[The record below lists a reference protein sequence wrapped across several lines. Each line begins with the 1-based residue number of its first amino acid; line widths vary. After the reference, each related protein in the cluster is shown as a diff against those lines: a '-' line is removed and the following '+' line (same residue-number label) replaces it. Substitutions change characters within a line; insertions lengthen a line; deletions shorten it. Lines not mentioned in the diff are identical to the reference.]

1 MHNPVTRLFSRWK
14 NFDAPSCRVSFLF
27 LLSLDEIWYDVWM
40 RRILSIDGGG
50 IRGTFPAA
58 FLASLEED
66 LGQPIGRYFDLIAGT
81 STGGIIAIGLALGL
95 PASDILALYEHE
107 GPAIFGRTSNNLLAP
122 LRRHALY
129 AKWLAWGPKYQTGPL
144 RASLEKVLGDR
155 RIGDA
160 TTRLMVP
167 AFHAR
172 LQKVYIYKTAHH
184 DRLSTDYKDLALD
197 AAMATAAAP
206 TYFREYITA
215 RDVGLVDG
223 GIWANN
229 PTGIAVA
236 EAIGTLGWNAR
247 ELQVLSLGCLEDVR
261 EMRDAYGAARLAPK
275 LAGLFMS
282 GQSHGSTGLAHIL
295 TGDVGGAGHKAI
307 YRISPPAPDGF
318 YSLDDTRRIHD
329 LKSSGVAE
337 ARIAKPDLM
346 KVFFQR
352 PAAAFVPVYNFER
365 KAI

>member
-1 MHNPVTRLFSRWK
+1 
-14 NFDAPSCRVSFLF
+14 
-27 LLSLDEIWYDVWM
+27 M

-66 LGQPIGRYFDLIAGT
+66 LEHPIGRYFDLIAGT

-95 PASDILALYEHE
+95 SAKEILSLYEE
-107 GPAIFGRTSNNLLAP
+107 NGPAIFGQTEGGTKGIITKIGRK
-122 LRRHALY
+122 
-129 AKWLAWGPKYQTGPL
+129 AKWAVWGPKYDTGPL
-144 RASLEKVLGDR
+144 EAALNKVLGER
-155 RIGDA
+155 KIGEA
-160 TTRLMVP
+160 SSRLLVP
-167 AFHAR
+167 AWHTK

-184 DRLSTDYKDLALD
+184 ERLSTDYKDLAVD
-197 AAMATAAAP
+197 AALATAAAP
-206 TYFREYITA
+206 SYFREHITA

-223 GIWANN
+223 GVWANN

-236 EAIGTLGWNAR
+236 EAIGTLGWNAS
-247 ELQVLSLGCLEDVR
+247 ELRVLSVGCLEDVT

-275 LAGLFMS
+275 LAGLFMA

-295 TGDVGGAGHKAI
+295 TGDVGGADHKAV

-318 YSLDDTRRIHD
+318 YKLDDTRRIKD

-337 ARIAKPDLM
+337 ARTAKPDLL
-346 KVFFQR
+346 KAFFAV
-352 PAAAFVPVYNFER
+352 PADEFEPVYSL
-365 KAI
+365 

>member
-1 MHNPVTRLFSRWK
+1 
-14 NFDAPSCRVSFLF
+14 
-27 LLSLDEIWYDVWM
+27 M

-58 FLASLEED
+58 FLASLEEG
-66 LGQPIGRYFDLIAGT
+66 LEYPIGRYFDLIAGT

-95 PASDILALYEHE
+95 RAKEILELYEND
-107 GPAIFGRTSNNLLAP
+107 GPRIFSQESELSRTWTARLTRKS
-122 LRRHALY
+122 RHYL
-129 AKWLAWGPKYQTGPL
+129 WGPKYNTLPL
-144 RASLEKVLGDR
+144 RTSLEAVLQSR
-155 RIGDA
+155 KIGEA
-160 TTRLMVP
+160 STRLMVP
-167 AFHAR
+167 AWHAK

-184 DRLSTDYKDLALD
+184 ERLSTDYKDLALD

-236 EAIGTLGWNAR
+236 EAIGTLGWDAK
-247 ELQVLSLGCLEDVR
+247 ELQVLSLGCLEDVT

-275 LAGLFMS
+275 LAGLFMA
-282 GQSHGSTGLAHIL
+282 GQSHGSTGLAHVL

-307 YRISPPAPDGF
+307 HRISPSAPEGF
-318 YSLDDTRRIHD
+318 YTLDDTRRIKD

-337 ARIAKPDLM
+337 ARVAKPDLI
-346 KVFFQR
+346 KTFFQE
-352 PAAAFVPVYNFER
+352 PAEEFEPVYS
-365 KAI
+365 I

>member
-1 MHNPVTRLFSRWK
+1 MK
-14 NFDAPSCRVSFLF
+14 
-27 LLSLDEIWYDVWM
+27 
-40 RRILSIDGGG
+40 RILSIDGGG

-58 FLASLEED
+58 FLSSLEEG
-66 LGQPIGRYFDLIAGT
+66 LGKPIGQYFDLIVGT

-95 PASDILALYEHE
+95 RAADILALYEE
-107 GPAIFGRTSNNLLAP
+107 KGPAIFGQAGNGPFSPLL
-122 LRRHALY
+122 RYALK
-129 AKWLAWGPKYQTGPL
+129 ARWIAWGPKYSTKAL
-144 RASLEKVLGDR
+144 RAALEEVLGEK

-167 AFHAR
+167 AWHAQ
-172 LQKVYIYKTAHH
+172 LQKVYVFKTAHH
-184 DRLSTDYKDLALD
+184 DRLTTDYKDLALD

-206 TYFREYITA
+206 TYFRKYITA

-223 GIWANN
+223 GVWANN

-236 EAIGTLGWNAR
+236 EAIGTLGWNAK
-247 ELQVLSLGCLEDVR
+247 ELQVLSLGCLEDVQK
-261 EMRDAYGAARLAPK
+261 MRDSYGAARLAPK
-275 LAGLFMS
+275 LAGLFMA

-318 YSLDDTRRIHD
+318 YALDDIRRIQD

-346 KVFFQR
+346 KVFFR
-352 PAAAFVPVYNFER
+352 EPAETFVPVYNL
-365 KAI
+365 